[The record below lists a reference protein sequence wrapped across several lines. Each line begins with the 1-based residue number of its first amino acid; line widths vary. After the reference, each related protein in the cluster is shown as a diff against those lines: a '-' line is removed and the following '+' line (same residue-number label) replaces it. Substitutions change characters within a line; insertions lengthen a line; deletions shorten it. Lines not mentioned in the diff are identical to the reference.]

1 MNMKCK
7 KSESIISKLLIILKK
22 KSLKSWGVQ
31 LSILPAPNNI
41 NVIILI
47 NYNFINIKFDEYHI
61 CGVLNKMALL

>member
-47 NYNFINIKFDEYHI
+47 NYNFYQY
-61 CGVLNKMALL
+61 